1 MPPNPTPIPSTAA
14 KSPKVGKKLTIS
26 KSYILAFGPWKKWGF
41 KKRKVRISQNQ
52 GFLLFLIPLPPLYAA
67 SSDDTFDDKIKR
79 PPPIGMSFSSFLF
92 PNPNITIIVDAAV
105 ALMTQIGAFSFFWRQ
120 EKEGVERLCSL
131 NWSMTLRN
139 RGKNAAFCPDNKVG
153 KIKKNPASSLPKSSR
168 NDFIPL

>member
-1 MPPNPTPIPSTAA
+1 MPPNPTPIPATAA
-14 KSPKVGKKLTIS
+14 QSPKVGKKLTIS
-26 KSYILAFGPWKKWGF
+26 KSGPWKKKGI
-41 KKRKVRISQNQ
+41 KKQKSKNQQKSRI
-52 GFLLFLIPLPPLYAA
+52 FIVPHPPPPLVS

-92 PNPNITIIVDAAV
+92 PNPSITIIVDAAA

-139 RGKNAAFCPDNKVG
+139 RGNNAAFFPDNKVG
-153 KIKKNPASSLPKSSR
+153 KRKKIKNPASFPPKSSR